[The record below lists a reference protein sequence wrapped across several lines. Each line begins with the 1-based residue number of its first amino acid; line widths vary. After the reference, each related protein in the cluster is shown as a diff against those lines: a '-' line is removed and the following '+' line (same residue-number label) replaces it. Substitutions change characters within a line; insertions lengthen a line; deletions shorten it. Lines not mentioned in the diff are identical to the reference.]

1 MKRRQ
6 FIAAAAATPALTAS
20 AAQNTAALPKNHP
33 GLDYKPG
40 QAVMVLGCQSGPMTE
55 ERMNYF
61 KRHGVDHITGYPE
74 TLPGGGFDPDSM
86 KRMLELGHKH
96 GVSIDMIQFPLS
108 SAYITRAT
116 MPSIMMGKP
125 DRDRDIEKCCEI
137 VRMCAAA
144 GIPAIK
150 YNMTIL
156 GVLTSGTVPGR
167 GGIIRREWDLA
178 KAKQD
183 PPLTEA
189 GPAPEAVMWERITY
203 FLDRVVPVANEYK
216 VRLACHPHDP
226 GVPKAGFR
234 GVDRVLGTVDGL
246 KKFLS
251 IKESPYH
258 GLNFCQG
265 TVSEM
270 LQDPGKE
277 IYDVIRHFG
286 RQKKIFNVH
295 FRNIKGKRDK
305 FVETYP
311 DEGDVDF
318 FKAMMVYKEVGYP
331 YMMMPDHMPR
341 HANDPGG
348 KEAFAWAYGYI
359 KALIQVAQRSA

>member
-1 MKRRQ
+1 MKRRE
-6 FIAAAAATPALTAS
+6 FVAMSSAAAMPA
-20 AAQNTAALPKNHP
+20 AALPKNHP
-33 GLDYKPG
+33 GNDYKPG
-40 QAVMVLGCQSGPMTE
+40 KAVMYVGCQSGPMTDDKF
-55 ERMNYF
+55 NYF
-61 KRHGVDHITGYPE
+61 KRHGVDHICGYPE
-74 TLPGGGFDPDSM
+74 TLAGGDFNEDSM
-86 KRMLELGHKH
+86 KRVLDLAAKH
-96 GVSIDMIQFPLS
+96 QLIIDMIQFPLPS
-108 SAYITRAT
+108 SYITKSP

-125 DRDRDIEKCCEI
+125 DRDRDTDKCCEI
-137 VRMCAAA
+137 IRLAAKT

-156 GVLTSGTVPGR
+156 GVLSSGTQLGR
-167 GGIIRREWDLA
+167 GGIIQRTWDLA

-189 GPAPEAVMWERITY
+189 GPAPAEVMWERIEY
-203 FLDRVVPVANEYK
+203 FIKRVVPVATEYK

-246 KKFLS
+246 KKFLA
-251 IKESPYH
+251 IVDSPYH

-270 LQDPGKE
+270 LQEPGKE
-277 IYDVIRHFG
+277 IYDVIRLFG
-286 RQKKIFNVH
+286 KQQKIFNVH
-295 FRNIKGKRDK
+295 FRNIRGKRDK

-318 FKAMMVYKEVGYP
+318 LKAMMTYKEVGYP

-359 KALIQVAQRSA
+359 KALIQVAQRS

>member
-1 MKRRQ
+1 MNRRQ
-6 FIAAAAATPALTAS
+6 FVAAAATPALAASAQTTAS
-20 AAQNTAALPKNHP
+20 LPKNHP

-40 QAVMVLGCQSGPMTE
+40 KAVMVLGCQSGPMTD

-74 TLPGGGFDPDSM
+74 TMPGGGWDLDSM
-86 KRMLELGHKH
+86 KRMVDLAQKHK
-96 GVSIDMIQFPLS
+96 VSVDMIQFPLS
-108 SAYITRAT
+108 SAYIAKAT

-125 DRDRDIEKCCEI
+125 ERDGDIEKCCEI
-137 VRMCAAA
+137 VRTCAAA

-156 GVLTSGTVPGR
+156 GVLSSGTHLGR
-167 GGIIRREWDLA
+167 GDIIQRTWNLA

-189 GPAPEAVMWERITY
+189 GPAPAEVMWERITY
-203 FLDRVVPVANEYK
+203 FLKRVVPVANEYK
-216 VRLACHPHDP
+216 IRLACHPHDP
-226 GVPKAGFR
+226 GVPKSGFR
-234 GVDRVLGTVDGL
+234 GVDRVLGTPEGL
-246 KKFLS
+246 DKFLS
-251 IKESPYH
+251 IEESPYH

-270 LQDPGKE
+270 LQNPGKE

-286 RQKKIFNVH
+286 KKKKIFNVH
-295 FRNIKGKRDK
+295 FRNIKGKRDN

-359 KALIQVAQRSA
+359 KALIQVAQRTS

>member
-1 MKRRQ
+1 MNRRT
-6 FIAAAAATPALTAS
+6 FVTTTTTAAAMPALAAAAP
-20 AAQNTAALPKNHP
+20 LPKNHP

-40 QAVMVLGCQSGPMTE
+40 KAVMVLGCQSGPMTE
-55 ERMNYF
+55 ERFNYF

-74 TLPGGGFDPDSM
+74 TMKGGGWDVDSM
-86 KRMLELGHKH
+86 KRLVEMGQKHKLA
-96 GVSIDMIQFPLS
+96 IDMIQFPLPS
-108 SAYITRAT
+108 STIERAE
-116 MPSIMMGKP
+116 MPSILLGKP
-125 DRDRDIEKCCEI
+125 DRDRDIERCCQI
-137 VRMCAAA
+137 IRDCATA

-150 YNMTIL
+150 YNMSIL
-156 GVLTSGTVPGR
+156 GVLTSGTELGR
-167 GGIIRREWDLA
+167 GGIIQRRWDLA

-183 PPLTEA
+183 PPLTLA
-189 GPAPEAVMWERITY
+189 GEMPGEKFWERITY
-203 FLDRVVPVANEYK
+203 FLKRVVPVANEYK

-226 GVPKAGFR
+226 GVPKTGFR
-234 GVDRVLGTVDGL
+234 GVDRVLGTVEGL
-246 KKFLS
+246 KKFVS
-251 IKESPYH
+251 IEESPYH

-277 IYDVIRHFG
+277 IHDVIRYFG
-286 RQKKIFNVH
+286 KKQKIFNVH
-295 FRNIKGKRDK
+295 FRNIKGKRDN

-318 FKAMMVYKEVGYP
+318 FKAMMTYKEVGYP

-341 HANDPGG
+341 HANDPGT

-359 KALIQVAQRSA
+359 KALIQVAQRS

>member
-1 MKRRQ
+1 MNRRQ
-6 FIAAAAATPALTAS
+6 FVAAAATPALAA
-20 AAQNTAALPKNHP
+20 AAQNTASLPKNHP

-40 QAVMVLGCQSGPMTE
+40 KAVMVLGCQSGPMTDD
-55 ERMNYF
+55 RMNYF

-74 TLPGGGFDPDSM
+74 TMPGGGWDLESM
-86 KRMLELGHKH
+86 KRMVELGNKHK
-96 GVSIDMIQFPLS
+96 VSVDMIQFPLS
-108 SAYITRAT
+108 SAYIAKAT

-137 VRMCAAA
+137 VRTCAAA

-156 GVLTSGTVPGR
+156 GVLSSGTQLGR
-167 GGIIRREWDLA
+167 GDIIQRTWNLA

-189 GPAPEAVMWERITY
+189 GAAPAEVMWERITY
-203 FLDRVVPVANEYK
+203 FLKRVVPVANEYK
-216 VRLACHPHDP
+216 IRLACHPHDP
-226 GVPKAGFR
+226 GVPQTGFR
-234 GVDRVLGTVDGL
+234 GVDRVLGTPEGL
-246 KKFLS
+246 DKFLS
-251 IKESPYH
+251 IEESPYH

-270 LQDPGKE
+270 LQNPGKE

-286 RQKKIFNVH
+286 KKKKIFNVH
-295 FRNIKGKRDK
+295 FRNIKGKRDN

-348 KEAFAWAYGYI
+348 KEAFAWSYGYI
-359 KALIQVAQRSA
+359 KALIQVAQRMS